1 MNSDFKLDV
10 KGHVKITDDL
20 GNVLLDK
27 TNAVHPQNMARV
39 IARALANE
47 SHSHIYRIAF
57 GNGGTVT
64 DAAFTTTFNTP
75 NDGQPPDVRTW
86 DSRLYNETYSEIIDE
101 GNVTL
106 NTLLGVDPGSAGP
119 NTGSRPGG
127 GSDPSNDPASIPH
140 VSGPGVRSNDLGL
153 TSEIVITAVLN
164 PNEPSGQYLTDTL
177 NSNTESSFTFDEI
190 GLYTSGAPAI
200 DSNGYQDIDVG
211 NRTAED
217 DTGLANNATYN
228 FNIAVD
234 GGSAENISFTVPSS
248 GGSGSG
254 GEVLYGDLCEA
265 INTGDINWNSSWGGS
280 SPLPGNGSTISIT
293 NNSLSFDSILG
304 AQTFG
309 YLRFTSGTTGEA
321 SSVLLTAGSTG
332 GSTTD
337 LIAAL
342 NPPTGGIVIS
352 PVDGQDAGV
361 QNDPVNPENERERM
375 LTHLIFSPILKSAN
389 RILTINYTLTVSV
402 ARTQN

>member
-10 KGHVKITDDL
+10 RGHCLIEDDL
-20 GNVLLDK
+20 GDVLLDK
-27 TNAVHPQNMARV
+27 TNAVHPQNVARV

-47 SHSHIYRIAF
+47 SNSHVHRIAF

-64 DAAFTTTFNTP
+64 DAAFTITYNTP

-101 GNVTL
+101 GNISV
-106 NTLLGVDPGSAGP
+106 NPLLGTDPGSAGP
-119 NTGSRPGG
+119 NTGNRPGG
-127 GSDPSNDPASIPH
+127 GSDPSGDPASIPH

-164 PNEPSGQYLTDTL
+164 PGEPTGQFATDTA
-177 NSNTESSFTFDEI
+177 SSDTESSFTFDEI
-190 GLYTSGAPAI
+190 GLYTAGSPAI

-211 NRTAED
+211 NRVASD
-217 DTGLANNATYN
+217 DTGLVNGQTYD
-228 FNIAVD
+228 FEVAID
-234 GGSAENISFTVPSS
+234 GGISEVISFTVPLT

-254 GEVLYGDLCEA
+254 GEILYGDLCEA
-265 INTGDINWNSSWGGS
+265 INTGDTSWNGAWGGS
-280 SPLPGNGSTISIT
+280 SPLPGVGSTISIT
-293 NNSLSFDSILG
+293 NNSLSFNTIIG

-309 YLRFTSGTTGEA
+309 YLRIISGTTGA
-321 SSVLLTAGSTG
+321 TSAVAITQGSTN
-332 GSTTD
+332 D

-342 NPPTGGIVIS
+342 NPPSGGNILTAVAGLDS
-352 PVDGQDAGV
+352 GV
-361 QNDPVNPENERERM
+361 QNDPVNPDTERERL

-389 RILTINYTLTVSV
+389 RVLTITYTLTVSV
-402 ARTQN
+402 ARTQT